1 MRYEVDMQTGEST
14 RIVFEVGDRLYFKS
28 ADEFGDIMKIE
39 DNEYHLLMDDGV
51 FLITGR
57 TALVRDAEVIGGNHV
72 S

>member
-28 ADEFGDIMKIE
+28 ADESGEIMKIE